1 MYFFFFVRENK
12 KHVQKMSTPSNNFSS
27 TSTPVAPYS
36 GRNVFATVKTNQIRS
51 SLRSSYYFKAY
62 GTASGP
68 TSFEAPLGGEATII
82 LGAVDEIETNTVTY
96 NPSTG
101 VFTAPV
107 KGLYTFDVASTDS
120 SVIHMKVTSAG
131 SSYYPLMG
139 GHGFSGSVAL
149 EAGDEVR
156 FIVYDEATVSATSYS
171 TPFLKAYLTVG
182 NGPQTTISGRLTLAL

>member
-1 MYFFFFVRENK
+1 
-12 KHVQKMSTPSNNFSS
+12 MSTPSNNFAS

-51 SLRSSYYFKAY
+51 SLRASYFFKAY
-62 GTASGP
+62 GTANGP
-68 TSFEAPLGGEATII
+68 TSFTGPVGGEATIV

-107 KGLYTFDVASTDS
+107 KGLYSFEVCTDDS
-120 SVIHMKVTSAG
+120 SHVYLKVTSGG
-131 SSYYPLMG
+131 SSYYPLTG
-139 GHGFSGSVAL
+139 GHGFTGEISL

-156 FIVYDEATVSATSYS
+156 LVVYDDTTVTVTSYPA
-171 TPFLKAYLTVG
+171 PFLKSYLTLA
-182 NGPQTTISGRLTLAL
+182 NAPHTTFGGRLTLAL

>member
-1 MYFFFFVRENK
+1 
-12 KHVQKMSTPSNNFSS
+12 MSTPSNNFAS

-36 GRNVFATVKTNQIRS
+36 GRNVFASVKTNLIRS
-51 SLRSSYYFKAY
+51 SLRASYYFKAY

-68 TSFEAPLGGEATII
+68 TSFEGPSGAEATVV

-107 KGLYTFDVASTDS
+107 KGLYSFEVCTDDS
-120 SVIHMKVTSAG
+120 SRVFLKVTSGGA
-131 SSYYPLMG
+131 SYYPLAG
-139 GHGFSGSVAL
+139 GHGFTGEVSL

-156 FIVYDEATVSATSYS
+156 LVVYDGANVSVTSYP
-171 TPFLKAYLTVG
+171 TPFLKSY
-182 NGPQTTISGRLTLAL
+182 LTLANAPNTTFGGRLVVAL